1 MENAFKTWIGNHGTF
16 SHHFFFDLSCPT
28 IRKGTKTNECLG
40 FVIMISQN
48 DRAVTAE
55 FYIDKKLELYLWPKE
70 KVNPSCITKIPCN
83 NCRQENYILKKKTL
97 KNINRKRK
105 EMKI

>member
-1 MENAFKTWIGNHGTF
+1 MLSKHGLETMVLLAII
-16 SHHFFFDLSCPT
+16 FFFDLSCPT
-28 IRKGTKTNECLG
+28 IRKETKTNECLG

-83 NCRQENYILKKKTL
+83 NGRQENYIKKKTL

>member
-1 MENAFKTWIGNHGTF
+1 MLSKHGLETMVLLAII
-16 SHHFFFDLSCPT
+16 FFFDLSCPT

-55 FYIDKKLELYLWPKE
+55 FYIDKKLEWYLWPKE

-83 NCRQENYILKKKTL
+83 NGRQENYIKKKTL

>member
-1 MENAFKTWIGNHGTF
+1 MLSKHGLETMVLLAII
-16 SHHFFFDLSCPT
+16 FFFDLSCPT

-55 FYIDKKLELYLWPKE
+55 FYIDKKLEWYLWPKE

>member
-1 MENAFKTWIGNHGTF
+1 MVLLAII
-16 SHHFFFDLSCPT
+16 FFFDLSCPT

-70 KVNPSCITKIPCN
+70 KVNPSCITKIPFN
-83 NCRQENYILKKKTL
+83 NGRQENYIKKKKKTL